1 MVIIMQIPI
10 VLVRLI
16 IELNVFNEESRIITE
31 SMVQFEPLTYQ
42 TCAKS
47 THVEQVYAFPVK
59 ANPDLD
65 VNLNAMLTMN
75 QIKGYEKQIM
85 RYVT

>member
-1 MVIIMQIPI
+1 MQIPI

-16 IELNVFNEESRIITE
+16 IELDVFNAESKIITE

-42 TCAKS
+42 SSVKP

-85 RYVT
+85 RYIA